1 LYINQKKSYTDIGK
15 LLGKSPG
22 QSGRY
27 IRRFGIP
34 TRPFSTKGL
43 KTRLGAKLSEESKD
57 KIRQKAIGRKI
68 PLEVRKR
75 MGSKKEKNA
84 S

>member
-1 LYINQKKSYTDIGK
+1 MYINQNKSTKDIGK
-15 LLGKSPG
+15 SIGKSPV
-22 QSGRY
+22 QVGRY
-27 IRRFGIP
+27 LKRFGIP

-43 KTRLGAKLSEESKD
+43 KPRLGAKLSEASKD

-75 MGSKKEKNA
+75 MGSKKEKNG